1 MEQRLDIQT
10 VKIKLIIEDYRSGRL
25 VIPEFQREY
34 VWKKSSAP
42 HLIDSIYRSFPISA
56 LLLWSSDADVRSRR
70 RDPKPVRGNSISWL
84 IDGQQRV
91 ITLSRILSGDE
102 GIEVVFN
109 PDEDA
114 FRLANA
120 ATAKDDNWV
129 PVSEILDDELHRQ
142 LRKSLPDGLKG
153 EKREIKFENVRRL
166 LEYEIPAVHMRD
178 FSFDQ
183 AVDAFIERAEHF
195 LEARRELL
203 AEAFNGFLRKMLPN
217 RRILA

>member
-34 VWKKSSAP
+34 VWKKSRAP

-84 IDGQQRV
+84 IDGQQRF

-102 GIEVVFN
+102 GIE
-109 PDEDA
+109 
-114 FRLANA
+114 LY
-120 ATAKDDNWV
+120 
-129 PVSEILDDELHRQ
+129 S
-142 LRKSLPDGLKG
+142 
-153 EKREIKFENVRRL
+153 
-166 LEYEIPAVHMRD
+166 IPM
-178 FSFDQ
+178 
-183 AVDAFIERAEHF
+183 
-195 LEARRELL
+195 
-203 AEAFNGFLRKMLPN
+203 KMLSDLLMLRQP
-217 RRILA
+217 RTITGCPLVRFWTTSVIGS